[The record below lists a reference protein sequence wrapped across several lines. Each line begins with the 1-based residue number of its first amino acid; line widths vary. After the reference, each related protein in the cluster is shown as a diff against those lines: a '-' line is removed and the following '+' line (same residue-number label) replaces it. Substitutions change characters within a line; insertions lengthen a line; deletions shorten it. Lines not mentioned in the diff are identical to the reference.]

1 MGRVSGK
8 RSAAEVTS
16 MSASTDRQRALAHL
30 EAEEVAV
37 AGHEGRVRAWV
48 QRVPP
53 EQLRASVV
61 GAPGGPLQ
69 GFTLGVKDIIDTVEG
84 TTERGSPIYRGRR
97 AAADAACVALARAA
111 GAVVAG
117 KTATTEFA
125 VLTPTVTTNP
135 HDVTRTPGGSSSGSA
150 AAVAAGMVR
159 VAFGTQTAGSVI
171 RPASFC
177 GVAGFKPTYH
187 SVPISGVNPFAPS
200 LDTVGYF
207 ARTVADLAAVHLALT
222 GVAAVGALDGGGG
235 GSHGGRGTGGG
246 GGPGGGEAA
255 GLRIGLYRSHQ
266 WPAADRDSTASLD
279 RAADA
284 WRAAGAEVVE
294 VDPLGALASLA
305 DHAQVI
311 MFREGSRSLA
321 WERATHEELLSLGLR
336 KLLAIGDATTMER
349 YAEAHVAA
357 EVGRAAFDALMV
369 SGGFDAL
376 LTPAVVG
383 EAPAMDTTGDPV
395 FCRVWTLLGAPS
407 LTIPVGRGG
416 AGLPVGVQLIGA
428 RWRDDGL
435 LDAGAVLERE
445 LGPV

>member
-1 MGRVSGK
+1 MSTIGRGGSGPGG
-8 RSAAEVTS
+8 AVDA
-16 MSASTDRQRALAHL
+16 L
-30 EAEEVAV
+30 EALEEELTRIDQREAV
-37 AGHEGRVRAWV
+37 VRAWV
-48 QRVPP
+48 QRPDP
-53 EQLRASVV
+53 DQLRAAVAAA
-61 GAPGGPLQ
+61 GEGPLQ
-69 GFTLGVKDIIDTVEG
+69 GFTLGVKDIIDTEES

-97 AAADAACVALARAA
+97 AGADAACVALARRG

-135 HDVTRTPGGSSSGSA
+135 HDPTRTPGGSSSGSA

-187 SVPISGVNPFAPS
+187 AVPVTGVNPFSPS

-207 ARTVADLAAVHLALT
+207 ARAVADLAAVHLALT
-222 GVAAVGALDGGGG
+222 GEAAA
-235 GSHGGRGTGGG
+235 
-246 GGPGGGEAA
+246 GPGGAA
-255 GLRIGLYRSHQ
+255 ADSAPRIGLYRSHQ
-266 WPAADRDSTASLD
+266 WPSADADSAAALD
-279 RAADA
+279 RAAHA

-294 VDPLGALASLA
+294 LDPIGALMELA

-321 WERATHEELLSLGLR
+321 RERATHEEQLSSGLR
-336 KLLAIGDATTMER
+336 RLLAIGDRTTMER
-349 YAEAHVAA
+349 YAEAQRAA
-357 EVGRAAFDALMV
+357 EAGRAAFDAVMAGTGEGARV
-369 SGGFDAL
+369 GVGAGAGGYDAL

-383 EAPAMDTTGDPV
+383 EAPAMATTGDPV
-395 FCRVWTLLGAPS
+395 FCRVWTLLGAPA
-407 LTIPVGRGG
+407 LTIPVSRGSS
-416 AGLPVGVQLIGA
+416 GLPVGVQLIGT
-428 RWRDDGL
+428 RWRDDAL
-435 LDAGAVLERE
+435 LAAGTVLERE